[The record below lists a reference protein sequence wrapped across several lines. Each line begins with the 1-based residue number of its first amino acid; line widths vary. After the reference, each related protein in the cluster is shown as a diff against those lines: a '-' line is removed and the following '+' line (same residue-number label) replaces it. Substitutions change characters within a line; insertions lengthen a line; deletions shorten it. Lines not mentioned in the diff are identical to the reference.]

1 MVANVA
7 QPASRSEAQSYFVW
21 LAGACVLIAFGGFSV
36 TYWGPLATGTL
47 DVPPVFHLHGLLFS
61 AWTLF
66 FFSQAWLASNGPI
79 ASHRAF
85 GLFGI
90 GLATAML
97 FVGVW
102 VALVS
107 LHLAIAGGF
116 EEAGRRFII
125 APITGVLFFVIV
137 VGFAVANVRR
147 PETHM
152 RLMLLAT
159 ISIMQPAIARVV
171 RAIMVPN
178 APPPGAGRPP
188 PVEMTYLAGAITDLL
203 LVAAI
208 FLDWR
213 TRGRVHPVY
222 LIGGAAMIAVQF
234 SRGALSET
242 PAWQDFLDWLLRL
255 TG

>member
-7 QPASRSEAQSYFVW
+7 QHTSRTDAQSYFVW
-21 LAGACVLIAFGGFSV
+21 LAGACVLIAFGGFSM
-36 TYWGPLATGTL
+36 TYWGPLTAGTL

-61 AWTLF
+61 TWTLF

-79 ASHRAF
+79 ASHRAL

-90 GLATAML
+90 ALAMAML
-97 FVGVW
+97 FVGIW
-102 VALVS
+102 TALFS
-107 LHLAIAGGF
+107 LHLAIAGGH
-116 EEAGRRFII
+116 EEAGRRFVI
-125 APITGVLFFVIV
+125 APITGILFFAVV

-152 RLMLLAT
+152 RLMMLAS
-159 ISIMQPAIARVV
+159 ISIMQPAFARIV

-213 TRGRVHPVY
+213 TRGKVHPVY

-234 SRGALSET
+234 SRGTLSTT
-242 PAWQDFLDWLLRL
+242 PLWQGFLDWLLRL
-255 TG
+255 TS